1 MNSSAFGCLIAP
13 VKDEN
18 LRSPSACLWCAR
30 LGQRETFRTWREGR
44 LRAWATGCQRPG
56 AERSRRRP
64 AFFAG
69 RGLTGRGPRPYPL
82 PASEWLVSYRR
93 ELYCRRAAGSFC
105 EVLGQLARLPYCFHS
120 HQNRPLSRS
129 YSSEKIVRSLPQE
142 QWFVPQSMTAQT
154 PNKAQT
160 HTGQQHTRRQRPR
173 FRRYAQPSMDQHVYA
188 KSALQRP
195 AGTH

>member
-1 MNSSAFGCLIAP
+1 LPAP
-13 VKDEN
+13 SRPSG
-18 LRSPSACLWCAR
+18 RSPCFPWSPPLAAR
-30 LGQRETFRTWREGR
+30 KADISL
-44 LRAWATGCQRPG
+44 AISTGHIMCYRH
-56 AERSRRRP
+56 
-64 AFFAG
+64 FAG

-188 KSALQRP
+188 KSALQRLP
-195 AGTH
+195 GTQ